1 MQDLADAAEVLLA
14 VVVGDLEHG
23 ALCPFDELARRR
35 LVPVD
40 VGLDLVGGGEQPA
53 QEGAVA
59 DDLRVLAQVADG
71 RHGRGEGVDLRLAAG
86 GVEPAAR
93 AQVLGDGEDV
103 DRLARREE
111 GEHRLVD
118 LAVTLPVE
126 VLDLEPLLDHERV
139 MRAIGEEHRSEDGL
153 LGLDRVRR
161 SDAGRGALRA
171 VRAASVGGLGSAH
184 RVGSERSNGGG
195 RQPRASPHTGRLS
208 SHACAQSSHVRRAA
222 GASTKKA
229 SRRRPS
235 ARRDAGARYCS
246 LTIVLTLAVTPSA
259 ISTTTM

>member
-14 VVVGDLEHG
+14 IVVGDLEHG
-23 ALCPFDELARRR
+23 ALGPLDELSRRR

-40 VGLDLVGGGEQPA
+40 MGLDLVGRCQQAA
-53 QEGAVA
+53 QERAVT

-71 RHGRGEGVDLRLAAG
+71 GDGRRERVDLRLPAG
-86 GVEPAAR
+86 RVEPTAR
-93 AQVLGDGEDV
+93 AQVLGDREDV
-103 DRLARREE
+103 DRLARREQ

-118 LAVTLPVE
+118 LAMALAIE

-139 MRAIGEEHRSEDGL
+139 VRAIGEEHRSEDGL

-161 SDAGRGALRA
+161 RDARRGALRA
-171 VRAASVGGLGSAH
+171 VRAASVGGLRSAH

-195 RQPRASPHTGRLS
+195 RQPRASPHTRRLS
-208 SHACAQSSHVRRAA
+208 SHACAESSQVRGPVQRA
-222 GASTKKA
+222 
-229 SRRRPS
+229 RRRPPGGGL
-235 ARRDAGARYCS
+235 RHGRTRGARYCS